1 MASEKLNRTITL
13 SLVALAATTGVTLAT
28 ATPASA
34 APATCETGCDVGGV
48 DTAPPP
54 FLKLNAP
61 FVKFWN
67 MQKVNFPFL
76 KFDNLQ
82 KWDNLQKVNVFQK
95 FNVFQK
101 ITGAPTLSI
110 GNPFQK

>member
-1 MASEKLNRTITL
+1 MDSEKLNRTITL

-28 ATPASA
+28 AASASA
-34 APATCETGCDVGGV
+34 APATDCTTGCDVGGV

-61 FVKFWN
+61 FLKFWN
-67 MQKVNFPFL
+67 MQKVNFPFM

-82 KWDNLQKVNVFQK
+82 KFDNLLKVNVFQK
-95 FNVFQK
+95 FNALQNK
-101 ITGAPTLSI
+101 
-110 GNPFQK
+110 